1 MKLKFDPD
9 PELKAGCLAMDK
21 NKSAVNEAKGKD
33 PAKGTPDLAPSNNPH
48 DLGLP
53 PLTINITDLNQ
64 DLEKVNIRVL
74 APDNGP
80 QQRRS

>member
-1 MKLKFDPD
+1 
-9 PELKAGCLAMDK
+9 MDK

-33 PAKGTPDLAPSNNPH
+33 LPKETPYPAPSNNWH

-64 DLEKVNIRVL
+64 DLKKVNIRVL

>member
-1 MKLKFDPD
+1 
-9 PELKAGCLAMDK
+9 MDK
-21 NKSAVNEAKGKD
+21 NKSAAKEAKGKD
-33 PAKGTPDLAPSNNPH
+33 PAKGTSDPAASSNAH

-80 QQRRS
+80 EQRRP